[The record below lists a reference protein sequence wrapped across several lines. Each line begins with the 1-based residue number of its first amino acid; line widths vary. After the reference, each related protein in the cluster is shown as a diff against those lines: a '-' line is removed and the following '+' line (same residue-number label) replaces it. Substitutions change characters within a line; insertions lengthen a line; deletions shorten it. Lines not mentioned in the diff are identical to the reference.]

1 VTSGIRA
8 LLVDYGGVLTTSPA
22 ESFRDWLRHDDID
35 PARFRE
41 LMRQWFA
48 ADAAPNVARELE
60 TGRIPPDE
68 FERGLAERLVR
79 ADGSSPE
86 TWAC

>member
-1 VTSGIRA
+1 MTSGIRA
-8 LLVDYGGVLTTSPA
+8 LLVDHGVLTTSV
-22 ESFRDWLRHDDID
+22 SFRHWLRHDDID